1 MRKDGISGDSPTGGG
16 LWKAQAGPSS
26 ETVGY
31 RLRTSRQRMVR
42 TENFLGFHL
51 PGPFHFRGIFSF
63 SLLEVLVSLLIL
75 LLGILAILLYFPN
88 VLRAND
94 RAMMLSEAAFL
105 AQRKAEEIR
114 RDTDQARRLIVE
126 IRRRSVPTAPVVF
139 PENPNLTY
147 SFCGVSLLD
156 PTDDP
161 GDPADDRG
169 VPRIIVQF
177 AQGYRADSR
186 PLYELRFNE

>member
-1 MRKDGISGDSPTGGG
+1 MRKEEILSNFTTKGGG
-16 LWKAQAGPSS
+16 RKAGAGLSVKAAGDGFSRKHRLAVREGESAVACLLRPSS
-26 ETVGY
+26 FR
-31 RLRTSRQRMVR
+31 RLS
-42 TENFLGFHL
+42 
-51 PGPFHFRGIFSF
+51 SF
-63 SLLEVLVSLLIL
+63 SLLEVLISLVIL
-75 LLGILAILLYFPN
+75 LVGILAILLYFPN

-114 RDTDQARRLIVE
+114 RDADQARRLIVE
-126 IRRRSVPTAPVVF
+126 IRRRTVPTAPVVF
-139 PENPNLTY
+139 PENPNLAY

-161 GDPADDRG
+161 GDPTDDRG
-169 VPRIIVQF
+169 VPRIIVQY
-177 AQGYRADSR
+177 APGYRADSR